1 MEIVRTAEEL
11 YGAGVEGKR
20 EKTYI
25 EELEEGQMLA
35 N

>member
-11 YGAGVEGKR
+11 YGSRVEGKK

-25 EELEEGQMLA
+25 EELEEGQVLM